1 MAKYLIQAAYT
12 AAGAQGLLK
21 EGASGRKKAVE
32 QAVKSIG
39 GKIEALYWAF
49 GEHDTF
55 LIVELPD
62 NTSAAALS
70 LAVSSSGA
78 VRITTTPL
86 MTLQEV
92 DAACKQAVKYRP
104 PG

>member
-1 MAKYLIQAAYT
+1 MAKYLVQADYT
-12 AAGAQGLLK
+12 AAGVKGLLS
-21 EGASGRKKAVE
+21 EGGSGRKKAIE

-39 GKIEALYWAF
+39 GKIEALYWSF
-49 GEHDTF
+49 GEHDTV
-55 LIVELPD
+55 LIMDLPD
-62 NTSAAALS
+62 NAAAAALS

-78 VRITTTPL
+78 VRISTTPL

-92 DAACKQAVKYRP
+92 DAACNQAVKYRP